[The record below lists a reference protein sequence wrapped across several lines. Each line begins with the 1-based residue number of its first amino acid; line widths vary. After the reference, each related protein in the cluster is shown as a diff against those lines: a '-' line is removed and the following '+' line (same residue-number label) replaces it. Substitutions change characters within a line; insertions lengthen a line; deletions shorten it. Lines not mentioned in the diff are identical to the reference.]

1 MKPWF
6 NPTTSPAS
14 THREAGQQATWSA
27 RYGQHDNKPKDR
39 RLTRRLGCHHGPVGR
54 QRRQPTHRP
63 APRSATWLSPWT
75 QAPPTRQQT
84 HKPAPRSATWL
95 SSRPRLATT
104 RASRRLPANRPPAD
118 VRALRRSALQV
129 RRAGAQVEDQADC
142 GGGVLPLVGL
152 VLELEGRV
160 VVIDLEVDAVCQVQ
174 QLTSCLQIQK

>member
-1 MKPWF
+1 M
-6 NPTTSPAS
+6 AS
-14 THREAGQQATWSA
+14 TTTNPKIGASLDDLVVIMDPWDGSAGNQLI
-27 RYGQHDNKPKDR
+27 DR
-39 RLTRRLGCHHGPVGR
+39 HLGRRLGCHHGRGTR
-54 QRRQPTHRP
+54 
-63 APRSATWLSPWT
+63 
-75 QAPPTRQQT
+75 PTRQQT